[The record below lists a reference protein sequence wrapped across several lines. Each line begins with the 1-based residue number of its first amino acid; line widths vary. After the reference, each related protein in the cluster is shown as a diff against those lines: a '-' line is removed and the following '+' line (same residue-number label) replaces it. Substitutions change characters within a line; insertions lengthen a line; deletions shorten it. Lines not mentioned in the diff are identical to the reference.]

1 MKKERVTTWFVEPM
15 DAKTNESAMMDLV
28 QSCGATDDK
37 IYRDKLDNEGVPHDV
52 VEVPYRFIVRMEC
65 NAAKFEHKFRIF
77 THVEGESAMRLWP
90 FGNHKKLCRSAEV
103 KRVTK
108 KIAELPKRP
117 TAKT

>member
-1 MKKERVTTWFVEPM
+1 MKKERVTTWFVEPR

-37 IYRDKLDNEGVPHDV
+37 IYRDKLDNEGVLHDV

-77 THVEGESAMRLWP
+77 THVEGESAMRSWP
-90 FGNHKKLCRSAEV
+90 FGNHKKVSRTAEV
-103 KRVTK
+103 RRSEQQLTDLLKRRTV
-108 KIAELPKRP
+108 P
-117 TAKT
+117 T